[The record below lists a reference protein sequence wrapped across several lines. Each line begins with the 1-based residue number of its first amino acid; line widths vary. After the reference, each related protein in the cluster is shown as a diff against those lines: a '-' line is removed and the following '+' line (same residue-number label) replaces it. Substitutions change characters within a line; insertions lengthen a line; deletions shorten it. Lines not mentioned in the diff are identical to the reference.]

1 MALQSGDYFVV
12 NRATVDYKYPYSKL
26 LEDLNIDL
34 NVESNDGKIQFNAG
48 PGLEEAGDNATANQE
63 TDTLKTF
70 SVKTGS
76 GIAIDANGNVII
88 DPNFNL
94 DGNITDPGDGAIAF
108 DAGPGLAEAGTN
120 ATANQIGDTVKT
132 FSVKTADGI
141 TIDANGNVIIDPN
154 FDLSGNI
161 TFGDGAIAF
170 NAGDGL
176 AETGTNAT
184 ANQTG
189 DTAKTFSV
197 KTGSGIIIDSN
208 GNVIIDPSF
217 NLDGSITP
225 PGDGAI
231 NVDAGLGLEATG
243 ANATANQTAPTT
255 RTLSAKTGSGIIID
269 GNGNIIIDPS
279 FNLDGNIT
287 PPGDGK
293 ITINS
298 YDGSLVGE
306 FTVNQ
311 TGPTVVTLPEAVI
324 PEALHPSGFIDV
336 SQPAPADPEHGDI
349 YIQHRNDLA
358 DAVADSS
365 FAGIAGRT
373 ITDGQFVMFGVD
385 DLWHAGG
392 DSAPTEHQADW
403 GQTNTTAIDYIKN
416 KPDIPAIVDAE
427 AGDGAINVDA
437 GPGIEAT
444 GSNAT
449 ANQKTPTTRTL
460 SVKTGGGITI
470 DNNGNVIIDPSFN
483 LDGNITAPNDGVLTV
498 KDHTG
503 ATVGTFTANQAG
515 NTEVS
520 LPEGFSGEWNDL
532 NGKPT
537 EFPPSSHIH
546 SYNDLTDK
554 PTIGDG
560 TLTIKNSDGT
570 TAGSFKANQTTGTD
584 ITLPAGSSSNWSD
597 INGKPCLYECNN
609 YIQNLTTLN

>member
-1 MALQSGDYFVV
+1 MALQPSDYFVV
-12 NRATVDYKYPYSKL
+12 NRATVDYKYPYSEL

-34 NVESNDGKIQFNAG
+34 DIESNDGKIQFNAG
-48 PGLEEAGDNATANQE
+48 LGLEEAGDNATANQE

-76 GIAIDANGNVII
+76 GI
-88 DPNFNL
+88 
-94 DGNITDPGDGAIAF
+94 
-108 DAGPGLAEAGTN
+108 
-120 ATANQIGDTVKT
+120 
-132 FSVKTADGI
+132 

-154 FDLSGNI
+154 FDLTVNGQVGDAAIEFNAGDGLTEVGTNATANQKVDTVKTFSVKTGNGITIDANGNIIIDPNFNLDGNI
-161 TFGDGAIAF
+161 TDPGDGAIAF

-243 ANATANQTAPTT
+243 PNATANQTTGTT
-255 RTLSAKTGSGIIID
+255 RVLSAKTAGGITID

-298 YDGSLVGE
+298 HDGSKVGE

-311 TGPTVVTLPEAVI
+311 TGPTVVTLPEIII
-324 PEALHPSGFIDV
+324 PESLHPSGFIDV
-336 SQPAPADPEHGDI
+336 SQPAPANPEHGDI

-373 ITDGQFVMFGVD
+373 VNEGQFVMFGVD

-392 DSAPTEHQADW
+392 DATPVEIQSDW
-403 GQTNTTAIDYIKN
+403 AETDTNAASFIKN
-416 KPDIPAIVDAE
+416 KPDIQAEVDAA

-470 DNNGNVIIDPSFN
+470 DSNGNVIIDPSFN
-483 LDGNITAPNDGVLTV
+483 LDGNITAPNDGVLAIF
-498 KDHTG
+498 DSDG
-503 ATVGTFTANQAG
+503 NSVGTFTADQAT
-515 NTEVS
+515 NTTVT
-520 LPEGFSGEWNDL
+520 LPKGFSG
-532 NGKPT
+532 
-537 EFPPSSHIH
+537 
-546 SYNDLTDK
+546 SYDDLTQK
-554 PTIGDG
+554 PVIGDG
-560 TLTIKNSDGT
+560 KLQLNDPTGATRVVFS
-570 TAGSFKANQTTGTD
+570 ANQDGD
-584 ITLPAGSSSNWSD
+584 QAASVYLKD
-597 INGKPCLYECNN
+597 K
-609 YIQNLTTLN
+609 YIQHLPELR